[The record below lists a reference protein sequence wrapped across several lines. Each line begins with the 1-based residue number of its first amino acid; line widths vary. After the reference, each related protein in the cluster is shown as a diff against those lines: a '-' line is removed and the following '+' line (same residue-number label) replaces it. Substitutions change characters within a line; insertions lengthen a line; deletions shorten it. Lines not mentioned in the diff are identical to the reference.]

1 LCAYTGTVLYV
12 SHDRYFINRTAHRIL
27 DLNRRTLTNYLGNY
41 DYYLEKKEEQ
51 LAKIDASSAA
61 SQPGKA
67 AVTDSRTD
75 GLPSAAK
82 QDWKAMKEQQAAQ
95 RKREN
100 DLKKC
105 EERIETLEK
114 RNEEIDGLMVSPD
127 VCTNVAKLQE
137 LNHEKEG
144 NEEELAA
151 LYEKWEEL
159 SLEE

>member
-1 LCAYTGTVLYV
+1 
-12 SHDRYFINRTAHRIL
+12 
-27 DLNRRTLTNYLGNY
+27 
-41 DYYLEKKEEQ
+41 
-51 LAKIDASSAA
+51 
-61 SQPGKA
+61 
-67 AVTDSRTD
+67 
-75 GLPSAAK
+75 
-82 QDWKAMKEQQAAQ
+82 MKEQQAAQ

-114 RNEEIDGLMVSPD
+114 RNEEIDVLIVSPD

-137 LNHEKEG
+137 LNREKEG
-144 NEEELAA
+144 NEAELLA